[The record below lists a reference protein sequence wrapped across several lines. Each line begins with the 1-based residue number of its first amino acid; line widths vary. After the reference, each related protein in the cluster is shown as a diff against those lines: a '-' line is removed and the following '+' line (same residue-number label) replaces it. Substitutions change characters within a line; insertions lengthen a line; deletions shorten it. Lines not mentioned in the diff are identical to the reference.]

1 MPPPKSANEPQ
12 VTARLTT
19 AAVKEVPKAAA
30 IAEPLSRVAGNV
42 HIEPMKLDAALKSAS
57 AARDPMQ
64 AVRKIVAEEIGIPL
78 ASVQDDLD
86 FTDYGVDSLLSLNIS
101 GRLREELDLD
111 VPSSVFETCPTLA
124 DFAAHLGFNT
134 SPSDESSEQSSVFD
148 TASPTSEPFGSISN
162 ATTPPARSQRESMST
177 SMGKDICAIL
187 ADEIGVSASE
197 IMNGADLGELGMDS
211 LMSLT
216 VLGRLREE
224 LELELEDDFFI
235 SHPTYSSF
243 QYLFQQELEQE
254 IVQEVAQVVQEA
266 VPKMSAELKQYR
278 ATSTLLQGSP
288 KTATY
293 TLFLFP
299 DGSGSA
305 TSYGPIDSIGK
316 DVCVYG
322 LNCPWLKDAEKLV
335 QFGLKGLASL
345 YVQEVRR
352 RVPHGPYNVGGW
364 SAGGICAYE
373 AAIQFTRE
381 GETVQRLI
389 LLDSPNP
396 IGLEKL
402 PARLFDFI
410 NGLGLFG
417 SGKAPDWL
425 LAHFLAFI
433 DALDEWKPVPWEKAV
448 DGKAPAPKTF
458 ILWAEDGVCKHTN
471 ERPEYRDDD
480 PREMRWLLENR
491 TNFGGN
497 NWDVL
502 LGERNLS
509 IKRIQDANHFTM
521 LHKGKNTERVAA
533 FIKSSFV

>member
-1 MPPPKSANEPQ
+1 MPPPKSTNEPQ
-12 VTARLTT
+12 IHARPVVVRETFTTT
-19 AAVKEVPKAAA
+19 AATAPPSH
-30 IAEPLSRVAGNV
+30 IASPTK
-42 HIEPMKLDAALKSAS
+42 IEPMKLDAALKSVSAAS
-57 AARDPMQ
+57 AAKDPMQ
-64 AVRKIVAEEIGIPL
+64 AVLKILSEEIGIPS
-78 ASVQDDLD
+78 ASINDDLI
-86 FTDYGVDSLLSLNIS
+86 FTDYGVDSLLSLTIS

-111 VPSSVFETCPTLA
+111 IDSTAFETCATFA
-124 DFAAHLGFNT
+124 DFVAHLGFNF
-134 SPSDESSEQSSVFD
+134 SSSDQSSEQSSVFESISPAGD
-148 TASPTSEPFGSISN
+148 TFAAMSSN
-162 ATTPPARSQRESMST
+162 ATTPPSRSVRESVSN
-177 SMGKDICAIL
+177 SLCKDVCAIM
-187 ADEIGVSASE
+187 AEEIGVTMTE
-197 IMNGADLGELGMDS
+197 ITNNADLSELGMDS
-211 LMSLT
+211 LMTLT

-224 LELELEDDFFI
+224 LDLELGDDFFTT
-235 SHPTYSSF
+235 HPNFNSF
-243 QYLFQQELEQE
+243 KLIFQPDFDH
-254 IVQEVAQVVQEA
+254 EVKAE
-266 VPKMSAELKQYR
+266 PPAELKQYR

-288 KTATY
+288 KSALY

-305 TSYGPIDSIGK
+305 TSYAPINAVGK

-335 QFGLKGLASL
+335 HFGLKGLASL
-345 YVQEVRR
+345 YVEEIRR
-352 RVPHGPYNVGGW
+352 RAPHGPYSLGGW

-381 GETVQRLI
+381 GETVERLI

-417 SGKAPDWL
+417 DGKAPDWL

-433 DALDEWKPVPWEKAV
+433 DALDEWKPVPWDKAI
-448 DGKAPAPKTF
+448 GAKASPPKTY
-458 ILWAEDGVCKHTN
+458 ILWAEDGVCKGIDT
-471 ERPEYRDDD
+471 RPEYRDDD

-509 IKRIQDANHFTM
+509 IERIQNANHFTM
-521 LHKGKNTERVAA
+521 LRKGKNTERVAA
-533 FIKSSFV
+533 FIRTAFT